1 MYYMKHLQYTVPHTG
16 EEIYF
21 NDGDV
26 EGFYEILNWQSD
38 SEGGIIYTH
47 IGYYNSTAPLEERL
61 IINNGSIIWNND
73 ILEVRNVMLRDVC
86 SLVRSYNRAYIY
98 I

>member
-1 MYYMKHLQYTVPHTG
+1 MYYLKNLRFTVPHTG

-21 NDGDV
+21 NNGDV
-26 EGFYEILNWQSD
+26 DGFYEILNWQSD
-38 SEGGIIYTH
+38 SEGEITYNH
-47 IGYYNSTAPLEERL
+47 IGYYNSTAPPEEKL

-73 ILEVRNVMLRDVC
+73 VLEVRNVMC
-86 SLVRSYNRAYIY
+86 I